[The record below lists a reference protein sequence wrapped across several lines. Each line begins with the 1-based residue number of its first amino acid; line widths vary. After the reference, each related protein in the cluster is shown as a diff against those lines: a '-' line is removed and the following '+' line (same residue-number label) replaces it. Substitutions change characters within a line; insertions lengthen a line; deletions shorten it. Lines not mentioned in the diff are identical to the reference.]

1 LDAGLIEI
9 SRAGSSGAAAESGGR
24 SFVPSRSE
32 DNSSGDVSVAG
43 GGLTP
48 PATVTEAK
56 VKLAPEQQM
65 SLPALRSSE
74 QPSDFNSNSQIL
86 SSELKS
92 VKVSAAIHNEKL
104 NSKDDV
110 KFSEDVI
117 SEQTELSQK
126 KAISR
131 KDQESLK
138 SLESN
143 KFPDFTNQLSGA
155 SCIVRNSASDNQ
167 MACATGVSASE
178 VAAALLGV
186 STSTQSINNSSI
198 SFRASNRHRRGINSQ
213 EEDLSSPYNHYR
225 CLSPSENLNHHN
237 HYIKPHHGTG
247 GSGLTPNRFL
257 RRQFSLD
264 RGDEPPV
271 HILTGAASMS
281 TVTLDSAASVGT
293 PRAASTGRLFKQ
305 NSAGAAHDLERIEE
319 IPLMNTAGMASPRPG
334 HPNVNYFR
342 QRCELPPFSSP
353 SLSVSVESLN

>member
-1 LDAGLIEI
+1 MRLIEI

-24 SFVPSRSE
+24 SLAPSRSE
-32 DNSSGDVSVAG
+32 DNSSGEVGTSG
-43 GGLTP
+43 GISP

-56 VKLAPEQQM
+56 VKLSLEQQT
-65 SLPALRSSE
+65 SVPALRSSE
-74 QPSDFNSNSQIL
+74 QPPDFNSNNQIL
-86 SSELKS
+86 ASELKS

-110 KFSEDVI
+110 KFSEDMI
-117 SEQTELSQK
+117 SEQAELSQK
-126 KAISR
+126 KTSYR
-131 KDQESLK
+131 KDQELLK
-138 SLESN
+138 SVESN
-143 KFPDFTNQLSGA
+143 KIPDFTNQMSGA
-155 SCIVRNSASDNQ
+155 ACIVRNSASDNQ
-167 MACATGVSASE
+167 MACASGVSASE

-186 STSTQSINNSSI
+186 SSSTQSINNSSI

-213 EEDLSSPYNHYR
+213 EEDLSFPYNHYR

-237 HYIKPHHGTG
+237 HYIKSHHATG
-247 GSGLTPNRFL
+247 GAGLTPNRFL
-257 RRQFSLD
+257 KRQFSLD

-271 HILTGAASMS
+271 HILKGAASMS

-319 IPLMNTAGMASPRPG
+319 IPLVNAAGMASPRPG

-353 SLSVSVESLN
+353 SMSVSVESLN

>member
-1 LDAGLIEI
+1 MRLIEI

-24 SFVPSRSE
+24 SVVPSRSE
-32 DNSSGDVSVAG
+32 DNSSGDLSANGDV
-43 GGLTP
+43 TP

-56 VKLAPEQQM
+56 VKLIPEQQM
-65 SLPALRSSE
+65 SVPALRSPE
-74 QPSDFNSNSQIL
+74 QPSDYNSNSQIL
-86 SSELKS
+86 ASELKR

-104 NSKDDV
+104 KSKDDV
-110 KFSEDVI
+110 KFSEDMI
-117 SEQTELSQK
+117 SEQTELSQSK
-126 KAISR
+126 TSSR
-131 KDQESLK
+131 KDQLK
-138 SLESN
+138 SVESN
-143 KFPDFTNQLSGA
+143 KNLDFINQMPGA
-155 SCIVRNSASDNQ
+155 SCVVRSSASDNQ

-186 STSTQSINNSSI
+186 STSSQSINNSSI
-198 SFRASNRHRRGINSQ
+198 SFRPSNRHRRGITSQ
-213 EEDLSSPYNHYR
+213 EEDLSFPYNHYR

-237 HYIKPHHGTG
+237 HYIKSHHGAG
-247 GSGLTPNRFL
+247 GPGLTPNRFL

-271 HILTGAASMS
+271 HILTGATSMS

-319 IPLMNTAGMASPRPG
+319 IPLMSTAGMASPRPG

-353 SLSVSVESLN
+353 SVSVSVESLN

>member
-1 LDAGLIEI
+1 MRLIDI
-9 SRAGSSGAAAESGGR
+9 SRAGSSGAAAECGGR
-24 SFVPSRSE
+24 SVAPCRSE
-32 DNSSGDVSVAG
+32 DSSSGDVSAA

-48 PATVTEAK
+48 PANVTEAK
-56 VKLAPEQQM
+56 VKSTPEQQL
-65 SLPALRSSE
+65 SVPALRSSE
-74 QPSDFNSNSQIL
+74 QPSDSNSNSQIL
-86 SSELKS
+86 ASELKS
-92 VKVSAAIHNEKL
+92 VKVNAAIHNEKL

-117 SEQTELSQK
+117 SEQGELSHK
-126 KAISR
+126 KTISR

-138 SLESN
+138 SVESN
-143 KFPDFTNQLSGA
+143 KIPDFTNQLSGA
-155 SCIVRNSASDNQ
+155 ACVVRNSASDNQ
-167 MACATGVSASE
+167 MACGSGVSASE

-186 STSTQSINNSSI
+186 TASTQSINNSSI
-198 SFRASNRHRRGINSQ
+198 PFRAGNRHRRGINSQ
-213 EEDLSSPYNHYR
+213 EEDLSSAYNHYR

-237 HYIKPHHGTG
+237 HYVKSHHGTG
-247 GSGLTPNRFL
+247 GTGLAPNRFL
-257 RRQFSLD
+257 KRQFSLD

-319 IPLMNTAGMASPRPG
+319 IPLMSTAGRASPRPG

>member
-1 LDAGLIEI
+1 VRLIEI
-9 SRAGSSGAAAESGGR
+9 SRAGSSGAAAEFGGR
-24 SFVPSRSE
+24 SVFPSRSE
-32 DNSSGDVSVAG
+32 DNSSGDVSATD
-43 GGLTP
+43 GLTP

-56 VKLAPEQQM
+56 VKLTPEQQM
-65 SLPALRSSE
+65 SVPTLRSLEELSG
-74 QPSDFNSNSQIL
+74 FNSNSQIL
-86 SSELKS
+86 ASELKS

-110 KFSEDVI
+110 KFSEDMI

-126 KAISR
+126 KTISR
-131 KDQESLK
+131 KDQELLK
-138 SLESN
+138 SVESN
-143 KFPDFTNQLSGA
+143 KIPDFTNQLSGA
-155 SCIVRNSASDNQ
+155 SSIVRNSASDNQ
-167 MACATGVSASE
+167 MACASGVSASE

-186 STSTQSINNSSI
+186 STSTQSINNSNI
-198 SFRASNRHRRGINSQ
+198 PFRASNRHRRCINSQ
-213 EEDLSSPYNHYR
+213 EDDLSSPYNHYR

-271 HILTGAASMS
+271 HILTGAASMT
-281 TVTLDSAASVGT
+281 TVTLDSASSVGT

-319 IPLMNTAGMASPRPG
+319 IPLANTAGMASPRPG

>member
-1 LDAGLIEI
+1 MRLIEI

-24 SFVPSRSE
+24 SVVPSRSE
-32 DNSSGDVSVAG
+32 DNSSGDVSAT

-48 PATVTEAK
+48 PATVIET
-56 VKLAPEQQM
+56 KLKLSPEQQM
-65 SLPALRSSE
+65 SVPAFRSSE
-74 QPSDFNSNSQIL
+74 QPSDFNSKSQNL
-86 SSELKS
+86 ASELKS

-110 KFSEDVI
+110 KFSEDMI
-117 SEQTELSQK
+117 LEQTELSQK
-126 KAISR
+126 KMSSR

-138 SLESN
+138 SVESN
-143 KFPDFTNQLSGA
+143 KIPDFNNQLSGA

-167 MACATGVSASE
+167 MACTSGVSASE

-198 SFRASNRHRRGINSQ
+198 SFRATNRHRRGINSQ

-237 HYIKPHHGTG
+237 HYIKTHHATG

-281 TVTLDSAASVGT
+281 TVTLDSAASVAT

-319 IPLMNTAGMASPRPG
+319 IPLVNTAGMASPRPG

>member
-1 LDAGLIEI
+1 MRLIEI

-24 SFVPSRSE
+24 SVVLSRSE
-32 DNSSGDVSVAG
+32 DNSSGDVSATG
-43 GGLTP
+43 GHTP

-56 VKLAPEQQM
+56 VKLTPEQQM
-65 SLPALRSSE
+65 FVPALRSSE
-74 QPSDFNSNSQIL
+74 QPSDCNSNSQIL
-86 SSELKS
+86 ASELKS

-110 KFSEDVI
+110 KFSEDLTL
-117 SEQTELSQK
+117 EQTELSQK
-126 KAISR
+126 KTSSR
-131 KDQESLK
+131 KDQELLK
-138 SLESN
+138 SVESN
-143 KFPDFTNQLSGA
+143 KTPDFTSQLPGA

-167 MACATGVSASE
+167 MACASGVSASE

-225 CLSPSENLNHHN
+225 CLSPSENLNLHN

-271 HILTGAASMS
+271 NILTGASSMS
-281 TVTLDSAASVGT
+281 TVTLDSAVSVGT

-319 IPLMNTAGMASPRPG
+319 IPLVNTAGMASPRPG
-334 HPNVNYFR
+334 RPNVNYFR

>member
-1 LDAGLIEI
+1 MRLIEI
-9 SRAGSSGAAAESGGR
+9 SRAGSSGAAADSGAR

-32 DNSSGDVSVAG
+32 DSSSGDASAA

-48 PATVTEAK
+48 PASATEAK
-56 VKLAPEQQM
+56 VKLAPEQQ
-65 SLPALRSSE
+65 LVPALRGSE
-74 QPSDFNSNSQIL
+74 QQSDSNPNSRIL
-86 SSELKS
+86 ASELKS

-110 KFSEDVI
+110 KFSEDMM
-117 SEQTELSQK
+117 SEQTDLPHK
-126 KAISR
+126 KTSSR
-131 KDQESLK
+131 KDQELLK
-138 SLESN
+138 SVESN
-143 KFPDFTNQLSGA
+143 KISDFTNQMSGGT
-155 SCIVRNSASDNQ
+155 CIVRNSASDNQ
-167 MACATGVSASE
+167 MACGSAVSVSE

-186 STSTQSINNSSI
+186 SSSTQSINNNSI

-225 CLSPSENLNHHN
+225 CLSPSENLNHHS
-237 HYIKPHHGTG
+237 HYIRSHHGAG
-247 GSGLTPNRFL
+247 GAGLTPNRFL
-257 RRQFSLD
+257 KRQFSLD

-319 IPLMNTAGMASPRPG
+319 IPLVNASGTASPRPG

-353 SLSVSVESLN
+353 SMSVSVESLN

>member
-1 LDAGLIEI
+1 
-9 SRAGSSGAAAESGGR
+9 
-24 SFVPSRSE
+24 
-32 DNSSGDVSVAG
+32 
-43 GGLTP
+43 
-48 PATVTEAK
+48 
-56 VKLAPEQQM
+56 
-65 SLPALRSSE
+65 
-74 QPSDFNSNSQIL
+74 
-86 SSELKS
+86 
-92 VKVSAAIHNEKL
+92 VSAAIHNEKL

-110 KFSEDVI
+110 TFSEDMI
-117 SEQTELSQK
+117 SEQTELPQK
-126 KAISR
+126 KTSFR
-131 KDQESLK
+131 KDQELLNSI
-138 SLESN
+138 ESS
-143 KFPDFTNQLSGA
+143 KIPDFTNQLSGA

-167 MACATGVSASE
+167 MACASGVCASE
-178 VAAALLGV
+178 VAATLLGV
-186 STSTQSINNSSI
+186 STSTQSINSSSI

-237 HYIKPHHGTG
+237 HYIKSHHGTG

-319 IPLMNTAGMASPRPG
+319 IPLVNTAGMASPRPG

-353 SLSVSVESLN
+353 SLSVSIESLN

>member
-1 LDAGLIEI
+1 MRLIEI
-9 SRAGSSGAAAESGGR
+9 SRAGSSGAAAESVGR
-24 SFVPSRSE
+24 SVVPSRSE
-32 DNSSGDVSVAG
+32 DNSSGDASAT

-48 PATVTEAK
+48 PATITEAK
-56 VKLAPEQQM
+56 VKFTPEQQM

-74 QPSDFNSNSQIL
+74 QPSDCNSNSQIL
-86 SSELKS
+86 ASELKS

-104 NSKDDV
+104 NSKDDF
-110 KFSEDVI
+110 KFSEDSI

-126 KAISR
+126 KTSSR
-131 KDQESLK
+131 KDQELLK
-138 SLESN
+138 SVESN
-143 KFPDFTNQLSGA
+143 KIPDFTNQLSGA

-167 MACATGVSASE
+167 MACASGVSASE

-198 SFRASNRHRRGINSQ
+198 PFRPSNRHRRGINSQ

-225 CLSPSENLNHHN
+225 CLSPSENHHN
-237 HYIKPHHGTG
+237 HYIKSHHGTG
-247 GSGLTPNRFL
+247 SSGLTPNRFL

-271 HILTGAASMS
+271 HILTGASSMS
-281 TVTLDSAASVGT
+281 TVTLDSVASVGT